1 MVVETV
7 EKRPGAKSL
16 RRFRGDA
23 SKVNVR
29 GPGLKKARCNQTQTF
44 TIDVKDAGKYY
55 QIFTGK
61 MQKST
66 HSWNKETETEHRR
79 VFFYKYIVFLNICT
93 MVLLRSMKI
102 KFECVRV
109 ILNNPSSN
117 LRDDSYSQ
125 ETRKKN
131 PNKQQQSWRKRLKE
145 IQFCLSGHA
154 MLCVGMVA
162 PNGLPEPELMVKK
175 NNPTQYTVSYKV
187 VEAGEHTLCIRF
199 GDEEVPGSPFSI
211 AT

>member
-1 MVVETV
+1 
-7 EKRPGAKSL
+7 AKSL

-44 TIDVKDAGKYY
+44 TIDVKDA
-55 QIFTGK
+55 
-61 MQKST
+61 
-66 HSWNKETETEHRR
+66 
-79 VFFYKYIVFLNICT
+79 
-93 MVLLRSMKI
+93 
-102 KFECVRV
+102 
-109 ILNNPSSN
+109 
-117 LRDDSYSQ
+117 
-125 ETRKKN
+125 
-131 PNKQQQSWRKRLKE
+131 
-145 IQFCLSGHA
+145 GHA

>member
-1 MVVETV
+1 
-7 EKRPGAKSL
+7 
-16 RRFRGDA
+16 
-23 SKVNVR
+23 
-29 GPGLKKARCNQTQTF
+29 
-44 TIDVKDAGKYY
+44 
-55 QIFTGK
+55 
-61 MQKST
+61 
-66 HSWNKETETEHRR
+66 
-79 VFFYKYIVFLNICT
+79 
-93 MVLLRSMKI
+93 MVLLRSAKI

-131 PNKQQQSWRKRLKE
+131 PKQTTAKLTKKIKRNTIL
-145 IQFCLSGHA
+145 LSGHA

>member
-1 MVVETV
+1 MWKTQ
-7 EKRPGAKSL
+7 
-16 RRFRGDA
+16 
-23 SKVNVR
+23 VNITRYSQVKC
-29 GPGLKKARCNQTQTF
+29 KKAHTAEIRKLERN
-44 TIDVKDAGKYY
+44 IVG
-55 QIFTGK
+55 
-61 MQKST
+61 
-66 HSWNKETETEHRR
+66 
-79 VFFYKYIVFLNICT
+79 FFFDKYIVFLNICT
-93 MVLLRSMKI
+93 MVLLRSAKI

-125 ETRKKN
+125 ETRKKT

>member
-1 MVVETV
+1 MKISLISKVHISIETRFLLFWYVYLLCINAFHWYFLLGSGRKPSPLNETTSMVVETV

-55 QIFTGK
+55 QIFTGE

-66 HSWNKETETEHRR
+66 HSWNKETGTEHPR
-79 VFFYKYIVFLNICT
+79 FFFNKYIVFLNICT
-93 MVLLRSMKI
+93 MVLLRSTKI
-102 KFECVRV
+102 KFECVRI

-131 PNKQQQSWRKRLKE
+131 QT
-145 IQFCLSGHA
+145 
-154 MLCVGMVA
+154 
-162 PNGLPEPELMVKK
+162 
-175 NNPTQYTVSYKV
+175 NNSKV
-187 VEAGEHTLCIRF
+187 
-199 GDEEVPGSPFSI
+199 DEKD
-211 AT
+211 

>member
-61 MQKST
+61 MKKST
-66 HSWNKETETEHRR
+66 HSWNKETETEHRS
-79 VFFYKYIVFLNICT
+79 FFLNKYIVFLIICT
-93 MVLLRSMKI
+93 MVLLRSAKI

-131 PNKQQQSWRKRLKE
+131 PKQTTAKLTKKIKRNTILP
-145 IQFCLSGHA
+145 FRTRYA
-154 MLCVGMVA
+154 MCWYG
-162 PNGLPEPELMVKK
+162 G
-175 NNPTQYTVSYKV
+175 T
-187 VEAGEHTLCIRF
+187 
-199 GDEEVPGSPFSI
+199 
-211 AT
+211 

>member
-61 MQKST
+61 MKKSKAHT
-66 HSWNKETETEHRR
+66 AEIRKLKRNI
-79 VFFYKYIVFLNICT
+79 VGFF
-93 MVLLRSMKI
+93 
-102 KFECVRV
+102 
-109 ILNNPSSN
+109 
-117 LRDDSYSQ
+117 
-125 ETRKKN
+125 
-131 PNKQQQSWRKRLKE
+131 
-145 IQFCLSGHA
+145 
-154 MLCVGMVA
+154 
-162 PNGLPEPELMVKK
+162 
-175 NNPTQYTVSYKV
+175 
-187 VEAGEHTLCIRF
+187 
-199 GDEEVPGSPFSI
+199 
-211 AT
+211 